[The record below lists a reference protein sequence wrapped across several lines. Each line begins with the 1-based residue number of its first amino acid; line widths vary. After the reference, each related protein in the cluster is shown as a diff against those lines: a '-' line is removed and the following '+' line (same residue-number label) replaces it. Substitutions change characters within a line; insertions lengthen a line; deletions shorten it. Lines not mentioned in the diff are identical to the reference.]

1 MIEDLSTELYNFL
14 KNETDIFDKMI
25 QTQHGFY
32 DSIHNVDQLNP
43 YHEEG
48 SVYVHTMMVV

>member
-14 KNETDIFDKMI
+14 KNETNIFDKMI
-25 QTQHGFY
+25 QTQHAFY

-48 SVYVHTMMVV
+48 NKFP